1 MLKPPIKIA
10 LKTLKYLVITV
21 IGVIILTLLLL
32 SNKVTASK
40 NYYDQ
45 MTAGK
50 YNLEQ
55 SISSIKTQKYL
66 AAGQQA
72 TLAADQFNS
81 ALKTLSDIR
90 QNKITSY
97 FTPISSSIT
106 DLEYLTQTA
115 EVLSKSIARSSEVLT
130 KLDKVSGGRF
140 TGSFSDLS
148 ETDRQQILLTV
159 YQSAPELNGLKANLE
174 LSIDNLNK
182 IHQIGIL
189 MPINSQLA
197 DIKNQLSVATNLL
210 NQLVPLTQLL
220 PSLSGYPQESQ
231 FLVILQN
238 NDELRPTGGF
248 IGTYGLMSVKDGKA
262 GSIITEDVYHLD
274 MPCIGKLKVT
284 PPEPIKKYMKVEY
297 WWLRDANFSPDFPT
311 SAKQIETMFMT
322 ESECAG
328 KPVTK
333 PTAIIAIN
341 PDLIADLLG
350 LVGPIIV
357 DGVTYDSSN
366 FQPLLQYNVEI
377 AYVDKNISSWNRKEI
392 INSVVSELE
401 KRLMSLPTKRLPEI
415 LNILQENIAKRNLQI
430 YFDNSE
436 QESIA
441 SGLNLTGEL
450 KNTTGDYLM
459 VVDTNLAA
467 FKSDAVMKKNIVY
480 KLSKDSKQNLI
491 TADISL
497 NYKHEGG
504 FDWRTT
510 RYRSYTR
517 IYAPLGSKLI
527 NNGGLEDFSST
538 DDLLLNKTVFG
549 FFWTIEPGQ
558 EKTTTF
564 SYFLPENISTNNYNL
579 YFQKQSGSRLN
590 EFKLINSFIP
600 DGAGNWS
607 GTLDRD
613 KIFR

>member
-10 LKTLKYLVITV
+10 LKTIKYLVITL
-21 IGVIILTLLLL
+21 ISIIILTLLLL

-45 MTAGK
+45 MVAGK

-55 SISSIKTQKYL
+55 AIVSIKAQKYL
-66 AAGQQA
+66 AAEQQA

-81 ALKTLSDIR
+81 ALTTLSNIR
-90 QNKITSY
+90 QNKIAAY
-97 FTPISSSIT
+97 FTPVASSIN

-115 EVLSKSIARSSEVLT
+115 EVLSKSIARSSEVLI
-130 KLDKVSGGRF
+130 KLDKISAGRF

-189 MPINSQLA
+189 MPINSQLT
-197 DIKNQLSVATNLL
+197 DIKNQLALATNLL
-210 NQLVPLTQLL
+210 DQLVPLTQLL

-248 IGTYGLMSVKDGKA
+248 IGTYGLMNVKDGKA

-311 SAKQIETMFMT
+311 SAKQIETMFMA

-328 KPVTK
+328 KPATK

-350 LVGPIIV
+350 IVGPIIV

-377 AYVDKNISSWNRKEI
+377 AYVDKNISSWDRKEI

-441 SGLNLTGEL
+441 SGLNLTGEI
-450 KNTTGDYLM
+450 KNASGDYLM

-467 FKSDAVMKKNIVY
+467 FKSDSVMKKNIVY
-480 KLSKDSKQNLI
+480 KLSKEKTLI
-491 TADISL
+491 TANVQL

-517 IYAPLGSKLI
+517 IYAPLGSKLL
-527 NNGGLEDFSST
+527 NNGGLEDFSTT

-558 EKTTTF
+558 EKTATLYY
-564 SYFLPENISTNNYNL
+564 SLPEKITTDNYSL

-600 DGAGNWS
+600 NGAVNWS
-607 GTLDRD
+607 GPLDRD